1 MFTGIVEVQGK
12 VSEIVKKDRNFNFC
26 ISSTLSSG
34 LKVDQSI
41 AHNGVCLTVTA
52 VEGDKHWVTVVDESM
67 QKTNLETLNIGDS
80 VNLERCMIANGRF
93 DGHVVQGHVD
103 KTACILSIEDAQG
116 SWLFTF
122 IFDDPNNLMVE
133 KGSVTINGISLT
145 CFNVS
150 ENQFQVAIIP
160 YTYEHTN
167 LGVLKGGDRVN
178 IEFDIIGKYVEK
190 ILSKRIS

>member
-26 ISSTLSSG
+26 IRSTLSSG

-103 KTACILSIEDAQG
+103 KTARILSIEDAQG

>member
-1 MFTGIVEVQGK
+1 
-12 VSEIVKKDRNFNFC
+12 
-26 ISSTLSSG
+26 
-34 LKVDQSI
+34 
-41 AHNGVCLTVTA
+41 
-52 VEGDKHWVTVVDESM
+52 
-67 QKTNLETLNIGDS
+67 
-80 VNLERCMIANGRF
+80 
-93 DGHVVQGHVD
+93 
-103 KTACILSIEDAQG
+103 
-116 SWLFTF
+116 
-122 IFDDPNNLMVE
+122 MVE

-167 LGVLKGGDRVN
+167 LGVLKEGDKVN

>member
-12 VSEIVKKDRNFNFC
+12 VSEIVKKERNFSFC

-52 VEGDKHWVTVVDESM
+52 LEGDKHWVTVVDESM

-103 KTACILSIEDAQG
+103 KTARILSIEDAQG

-190 ILSKRIS
+190 ILSKRIP